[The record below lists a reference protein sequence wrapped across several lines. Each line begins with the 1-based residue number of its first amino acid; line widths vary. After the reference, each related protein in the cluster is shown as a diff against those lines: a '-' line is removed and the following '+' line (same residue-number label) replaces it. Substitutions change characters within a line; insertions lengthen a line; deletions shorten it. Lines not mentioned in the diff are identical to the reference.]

1 MPFQRLWSNRWA
13 SRGNTVPPLWILW
26 ESLTMGYLERFSE
39 TKLKP
44 DWVAFVFQLL
54 CGWAWFCLCSVRRES
69 KHKKPRLGG
78 NTQRVGNLWWCV
90 SLSTVVSLGA
100 HVLPC
105 IPFATILSTPFA
117 WTMTAA
123 PHLSPISALA
133 ILYPHAAS
141 YIGVRAIFSE
151 HKSVCVTLLVKP
163 IKASH
168 CFFFFN

>member
-1 MPFQRLWSNRWA
+1 MLSWRQCVRFVTRD
-13 SRGNTVPPLWILW
+13 SRVLLLVTQMAKNLSAMRKT
-26 ESLTMGYLERFSE
+26 
-39 TKLKP
+39 
-44 DWVAFVFQLL
+44 WVQ
-54 CGWAWFCLCSVRRES
+54 
-69 KHKKPRLGG
+69 HKKPRLGG

-90 SLSTVVSLGA
+90 SLSAVVSLGA

-151 HKSVCVTLLVKP
+151 HKSVCVTLLVKH

-168 CFFFFN
+168 CFFFKTNILLVQGWFTVLC